1 MNVRNRNAECKNC
14 TTIGRA
20 VHGIEDHLMMIQK
33 FVKLNLLK
41 SDITKRG
48 VVGGKFKVESNSKRS
63 YVMNATLSQ
72 NVVVIK
78 FHEMPPT
85 NNTERV
91 Q

>member
-1 MNVRNRNAECKNC
+1 MSKSDRRHYGVSLVRYERSESERRMQNC

-48 VVGGKFKVESNSKRS
+48 VVGGK
-63 YVMNATLSQ
+63 
-72 NVVVIK
+72 I
-78 FHEMPPT
+78 
-85 NNTERV
+85 
-91 Q
+91 